1 MNPKREENLKQ
12 SAKRWTLNRAWA
24 DWIHWKV
31 GTKQPSC
38 SFPSRKQVCYIQLN
52 IDEQGAWRCK
62 GHSSYPHLIST
73 WESEAI
79 LLVGYLTWNGQKLLC
94 YCAESV
100 HAEALCEQCGSGQLW
115 QVKASIVGTYS
126 SWKACAQ
133 HCYCKG
139 KGQKLQK
146 KTLEGAKH
154 QIFERNRWYSTIWG
168 GAV

>member
-12 SAKRWTLNRAWA
+12 SAKRWTLNRTWA

-73 WESEAI
+73 WESDAI
-79 LLVGYLTWNGQKLLC
+79 LLVSYLVEMVRSYYAIVQNPCMLKPFVNNVVLVNYDKSRL
-94 YCAESV
+94 
-100 HAEALCEQCGSGQLW
+100 QLW
-115 QVKASIVGTYS
+115 VHTVHWKLVPNIVT
-126 SWKACAQ
+126 AR
-133 HCYCKG
+133 
-139 KGQKLQK
+139 
-146 KTLEGAKH
+146 ERAKSC
-154 QIFERNRWYSTIWG
+154 EREH
-168 GAV
+168 